1 MNDILSLVT
10 LIILYIPIAVT
21 TLNVLRNAKLLTKII
36 YILVS
41 IILVNF
47 VAYIFLAVNLII
59 LFVFYKK
66 GYIKC
71 NNNTLCKKI
80 NINDIVLLTV
90 VVVGIKIVFALINIG
105 YIYILERLS
114 IPIENQEIITQLFNT
129 TTGWFLYL
137 STIIIIFAPIAE
149 EFCFRYF
156 FYDKLCKNKFK
167 VNKYISSILSAALFS
182 LLHANIAGALSFFML
197 GLVLCYVYEKKGLF
211 ASIIIHA
218 EFNAFAV
225 ISILFYQS

>member
-21 TLNVLRNAKLLTKII
+21 TLNVLRNAKLLTKIM

-47 VAYIFLAVNLII
+47 VAYIFLAVNLVI

-66 GYIKC
+66 GYIEC

-80 NINDIVLLTV
+80 NINDIVLLTA

-105 YIYILERLS
+105 YIYILEKLS

-129 TTGWFLYL
+129 TPGWFLYL
-137 STIIIIFAPIAE
+137 SAIIIIFAPIAE

-167 VNKYISSILSAALFS
+167 VNKYISSILSAVLFS

-197 GLVLCYVYEKKGLF
+197 GLILCYVYEKKGLF